1 MLHGITQCY
10 LPPGRGDIPALTPAE
25 AGTRLSDPG
34 GMQGWVDL
42 STPAIRESGLMLLW
56 RSLHAGRRL
65 ATASVPCVCCCCRLA
80 GPRRVADQVC
90 RRRRRTL
97 EPDIG
102 HSPARFRCSF
112 IFFCTST
119 DSAVSSAVCL
129 RRAIHQSIIAYAVG
143 ISWPGYIRC
152 YAVFENTCFTFFS
165 DFKKRSFTFFFKSTA
180 EV

>member
-1 MLHGITQCY
+1 
-10 LPPGRGDIPALTPAE
+10 
-25 AGTRLSDPG
+25 
-34 GMQGWVDL
+34 
-42 STPAIRESGLMLLW
+42 MLLW

-65 ATASVPCVCCCCRLA
+65 ATASVPRVCCCCRLA

-112 IFFCTST
+112 IFFLHVDRLSCELCGLPTPRNTS
-119 DSAVSSAVCL
+119 VHHCL
-129 RRAIHQSIIAYAVG
+129 RSRYQLTG
-143 ISWPGYIRC
+143 LYIRC

-165 DFKKRSFTFFFKSTA
+165 DFKKRSFTFFSSRQQKFSPQSF
-180 EV
+180 EMRS

>member
-1 MLHGITQCY
+1 
-10 LPPGRGDIPALTPAE
+10 
-25 AGTRLSDPG
+25 
-34 GMQGWVDL
+34 
-42 STPAIRESGLMLLW
+42 MLLW

-112 IFFCTST
+112 IFFLHVDRLSCELCGLPTPRNTS
-119 DSAVSSAVCL
+119 VHHCL
-129 RRAIHQSIIAYAVG
+129 RSRYQLTGLHSLLCSVREY
-143 ISWPGYIRC
+143 
-152 YAVFENTCFTFFS
+152 VFYVSLGFQKTLFYVFFQVDS
-165 DFKKRSFTFFFKSTA
+165 RSLVPNPSK
-180 EV
+180 